1 MGKAGY
7 SGSWAPPT
15 ATAQAQ
21 HSFLE
26 LTGPEPA
33 SRVPLAVRYSPAPP
47 GLSQSER
54 LDGRGFQ
61 QRGGEWVWI
70 GSLEDGDVAEG
81 GRFVSE
87 LRLVLSRAGV
97 CDRKRKWRKDAGVG
111 IRAGETGAVMG
122 LLFCFFNSSRPQSDA
137 LPLQGGGWVRGM
149 SACEARRLP
158 AFTPPSRLYFPPGP
172 SARAHRHPDQQA
184 AR

>member
-1 MGKAGY
+1 MVKEEKGGKKVFFNYFRKRHLEGTRTLSADVFVLQQGASHRAVGKAGY

-87 LRLVLSRAGV
+87 LRLWHTVQDW
-97 CDRKRKWRKDAGVG
+97 C
-111 IRAGETGAVMG
+111 
-122 LLFCFFNSSRPQSDA
+122 
-137 LPLQGGGWVRGM
+137 
-149 SACEARRLP
+149 
-158 AFTPPSRLYFPPGP
+158 
-172 SARAHRHPDQQA
+172 
-184 AR
+184 